1 MYENFETADF
11 QSSVSSTNNHMKKV
25 FLWMFS
31 ALVVTALVSLFAST
45 NEGMLAFINS
55 PGVFILLIAEILLVI
70 FLAGRIKKMKQ
81 TTATLLFLL
90 YAVINGIVFAGIFE
104 KYTSESIVNT
114 FFITAGMFG
123 ALAVFGYTTKKDLST
138 WGTFLFMA
146 LIGLL
151 LASLVNIFVGGT
163 ALGFVIS
170 ILGVFVFAGL
180 TAYDMQ
186 MIKNEAWYRKYPIM
200 GALELYLDF
209 INLFLQLLR
218 FFGVGKD

>member
-1 MYENFETADF
+1 MYENYETTDF
-11 QSSVSSTNNHMKKV
+11 QSSASSTSTHMKKV
-25 FLWMFS
+25 FLWMFA
-31 ALVVTALVSLFAST
+31 ALVVTAVVALFAST
-45 NEGMLAFINS
+45 NDAMLNFINS
-55 PGVFILLIAEILLVI
+55 PGVFVLMIVELLLVI
-70 FLAGRIKKMKQ
+70 LLAGRIKKMKQ

-123 ALAVFGYTTKKDLST
+123 ALAIFGYTTKKDLST

-151 LASLVNIFVGGT
+151 LASIVNVFVGGT
-163 ALGFVIS
+163 ALGFIIS